1 MPSGQQLYVWA
12 GGLRAT
18 RFFCRLL
25 KGKGQA
31 KVTRGRSLAARKS
44 AARVARKSAARVAR
58 TPAAHT
64 PVGNVRHHFVH
75 LSPPQPL
82 CAYTEKQVSQR
93 SHGVA
98 HEPEGRGPCSVQT
111 AARR

>member
-44 AARVARKSAARVAR
+44 AARVAR

-75 LSPPQPL
+75 LSPSQPL

-93 SHGVA
+93 SHDVT
-98 HEPEGRGPCSVQT
+98 HEP
-111 AARR
+111 

>member
-1 MPSGQQLYVWA
+1 MWA

-44 AARVARKSAARVAR
+44 AARVAR
-58 TPAAHT
+58 TLAAHT
-64 PVGNVRHHFVH
+64 PIGNERHRFVRV
-75 LSPPQPL
+75 SPPQLL
-82 CAYTEKQVSQR
+82 CGYTEKQVPQY
-93 SHGVA
+93 
-98 HEPEGRGPCSVQT
+98 PT
-111 AARR
+111 T